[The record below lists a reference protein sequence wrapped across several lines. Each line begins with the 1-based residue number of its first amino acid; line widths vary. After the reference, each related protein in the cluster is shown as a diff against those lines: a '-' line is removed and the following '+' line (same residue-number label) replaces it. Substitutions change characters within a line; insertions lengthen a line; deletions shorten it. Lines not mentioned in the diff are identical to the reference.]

1 LCVGFKAVL
10 ADGTKVTVGGSPR
23 MAVGPDLRHILIG
36 SEGCLGVITEVTLRL
51 FRIAEC
57 RKFQT
62 VTFPDVTSG
71 VTAMRQIMVSGL
83 SPFLLR
89 FYDLAEARHAMKD
102 ATFSSPVMFLG
113 SEGSKNFSNSEMSE
127 LLEVCNK
134 NSGVD
139 IGSDG
144 ADSWMKRR
152 FDFSTIEN
160 VLKTPGGVAE

>member
-1 LCVGFKAVL
+1 
-10 ADGTKVTVGGSPR
+10 

-51 FRIAEC
+51 FPLAEF
-57 RKFQT
+57 RKFRT

-102 ATFSSPVMFLG
+102 ASFSSPVMFLAQ
-113 SEGSKNFSNSEMSE
+113 KAQNF
-127 LLEVCNK
+127 L
-134 NSGVD
+134 
-139 IGSDG
+139 I
-144 ADSWMKRR
+144 AD
-152 FDFSTIEN
+152 
-160 VLKTPGGVAE
+160 V